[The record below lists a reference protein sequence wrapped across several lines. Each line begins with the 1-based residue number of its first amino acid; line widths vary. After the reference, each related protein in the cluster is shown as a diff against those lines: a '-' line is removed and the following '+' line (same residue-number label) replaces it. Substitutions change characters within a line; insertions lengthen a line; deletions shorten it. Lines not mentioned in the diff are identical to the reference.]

1 MTQPNPSPNYFMQ
14 QNERNASKTRSPRGR
29 SPSRRVFRLPR
40 KDYLKR
46 TCTNSF
52 CEVAPSRKLVFNKT
66 KSGCRLGEKC
76 SYAHRQ
82 VDEQPKK
89 SSKMMTEVQWAML
102 KKHESYDT
110 TRKFVVYDSSNAR

>member
-1 MTQPNPSPNYFMQ
+1 MREMRQKPEVPEEGVPVVECFDCHAKIT
-14 QNERNASKTRSPRGR
+14 SKE
-29 SPSRRVFRLPR
+29 
-40 KDYLKR
+40 

-52 CEVAPSRKLVFNKT
+52 CEVAPSRMLVFNKT
-66 KSGCRLGEKC
+66 KGGCRLGEKC

-82 VDEQPKK
+82 VDEQLKK

-110 TRKFVVYDSSNAR
+110 TRKFVVNDSSNAR